1 MLYKFKP
8 LDRNRFTS
16 DKMQLFIDELNEVIT
31 DRFFTRD
38 ELLGLEIDLY
48 PLEFGSDKVGDETID
63 NFLKRVDE
71 LGFAVDFSVS
81 TETVWVTKQDGTPL
95 VEIAYEQDLE
105 NRSIIE
111 KGFYDIGEYYQIQL
125 DKLIGETNFAS
136 LWEE

>member
-1 MLYKFKP
+1 MYKFRP
-8 LDRNRFTS
+8 LDESKFTS
-16 DKMQLFIDELNEVIT
+16 DKMKLFIEEFNEVIT

-38 ELLGLEIDLY
+38 EILSFDLAVY
-48 PLEFGSDKVGDETID
+48 PLDLLTETVGDATVD
-63 NFLKRVDE
+63 NFLKGVDE
-71 LGFAVDFSVS
+71 LGFAVDFSAS

-95 VEIAYEQDLE
+95 VEIAYDQDLG